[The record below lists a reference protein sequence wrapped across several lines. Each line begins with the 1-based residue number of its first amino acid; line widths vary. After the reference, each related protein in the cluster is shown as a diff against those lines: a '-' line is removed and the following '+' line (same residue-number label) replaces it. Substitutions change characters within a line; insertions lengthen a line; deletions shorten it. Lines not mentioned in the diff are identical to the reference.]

1 MSEIGEILA
10 GNLSSLCAMVT
21 DSISGTRK
29 KQKQILLLQ
38 SLSQVF
44 YMTSYIVLRGYSSAV
59 QCVVGILRNF
69 AAMWKIKSK
78 VVEWI
83 LVAMGVGL
91 GIYFN
96 NMGLL
101 GWLPVVANLEYSIA
115 VFRFK
120 ENPRALKIAF
130 LINMLMYC
138 VFNAIILNFVGAISS
153 LVVAVTTLFF
163 LIKDRKQDTN
173 SYNPPET

>member
-153 LVVAVTTLFF
+153 LVVAVTTLIF